1 MSDKSGHEPLVPSF
15 RMLSAEQV
23 FQGYA
28 FAVEQTKWVDHLGQE
43 FERDVVRHNG
53 AVAIVPITEDLEH
66 VYLVRQFR
74 PTIGDWLLEIPA
86 GLRDIAGENEIDT
99 AHRELMEEVG
109 YSAKTMDYLMTL
121 RTAVGFSDEQ
131 ISIFLAL
138 GLEAGS
144 READGIE
151 EESMTVECVRLSDI
165 PMMIETKQLVDA
177 KTIAGLS
184 VALHRLNA

>member
-1 MSDKSGHEPLVPSF
+1 
-15 RMLSAEQV
+15 MLSAEQV
-23 FQGYA
+23 FEGYA
-28 FAVEQTKWVDHLGQE
+28 FKVEQTKWVDHLDQE
-43 FERDVVRHNG
+43 FERDVVRHKG

-74 PTIGDWLLEIPA
+74 PAIGDWLLELPA
-86 GLRDIAGENEIDT
+86 GLRDVSGEKEIDT
-99 AHRELMEEVG
+99 ARRELMEEVG
-109 YSAKTMDYLMTL
+109 YSAKSMDYLMTL
-121 RTAVGFSDEQ
+121 RTAVGFSDEE

-138 GLEAGS
+138 GLEAGK

-151 EESMTVECVRLSDI
+151 EETMTVERVPLCDI

>member
-1 MSDKSGHEPLVPSF
+1 MSDESGQKQLVPSF
-15 RMLSAEQV
+15 KLLSAEQV
-23 FQGYA
+23 FEGYA
-28 FAVEQTKWVDHLGQE
+28 FKVEQTKWVHHLDQE
-43 FERDVVRHNG
+43 FERDVVRHKG

-74 PTIGDWLLEIPA
+74 PAIGDWLLELPA
-86 GLRDIAGENEIDT
+86 GLRDVAGEKEIDT

-109 YSAKTMDYLMTL
+109 YSAKSMDYLMTL
-121 RTAVGFSDEQ
+121 RTAVGFSDEE

-138 GLEAGS
+138 GLEAGK

-151 EESMTVECVRLSDI
+151 EETMTVERVPLCDI